1 MNEKEC
7 CEAFAFA
14 KTCLAEM
21 DLRFVEE
28 ADPTRQAMLE
38 IYVATVLKTPCND
51 FENHG
56 RAA

>member
-1 MNEKEC
+1 MNEKEFC
-7 CEAFAFA
+7 DAFAFA

-38 IYVATVLKTPCND
+38 IYVATVLKIPCND
-51 FENHG
+51 FENH
-56 RAA
+56 